1 MASVANVAMVEVA
14 NDLRALDGNVARDR
28 DQGMM
33 LAVDYKNVDPHH
45 LSRSEK
51 IDIYLDAVIAL
62 NLKSVYLHRLHVIK
76 IRTIINIL
84 L

>member
-14 NDLRALDGNVARDR
+14 NDLQALDGNVAQDR

-45 LSRSEK
+45 LSNSEK
-51 IDIYLDAVIAL
+51 FNIYLDAVIAVHL
-62 NLKSVYLHRLHVIK
+62 
-76 IRTIINIL
+76 
-84 L
+84 